1 MCAVPHAPC
10 ITSFQVRSRCR
21 EVQLHRDSPLG
32 DAVLECYNSG
42 ARNVFVLGF
51 VPVRS
56 DNTVSGLTC
65 SVER

>member
-1 MCAVPHAPC
+1 MLRPLRRP
-10 ITSFQVRSRCR
+10 QVRSRCR
-21 EVQLHRDSPLG
+21 EVQLHKDSPLG

-56 DNTVSGLTC
+56 DNTVRGAGWC
-65 SVER
+65 DCGC